1 MELPKRI
8 VACLN
13 GDRAP
18 GAHPALPSTPE
29 ALADDTRAAIAAGAT
44 EVHVHPRDIAG
55 AQTLDQD
62 VVAETLRAVRWAAPQ
77 VPISVTTSLSA
88 EPDPLHRF
96 DLVGRWFELPDL
108 VTVNLHE
115 PGSVELVRLLAD
127 RNVDVEAGLW
137 TPAAAR
143 VLIAGGLAELC
154 RYVLIE
160 PMDQNADDA
169 LATYRE
175 IIDVLDDEDVD
186 ADRLL
191 HGEGAPVWPVF
202 DAAVAAGL
210 DVRIGLEDTLEGPDG
225 APVAG
230 NAELVRTAV
239 ARIKAAEAP
248 LPPADPDP
256 APPAEDLP

>member
-18 GAHPALPSTPE
+18 GAHPALPTTPE
-29 ALADDTRAAIAAGAT
+29 ALADDTRAALAAGAT

-77 VPISVTTSLSA
+77 VPVSVTTSLSA
-88 EPDPLHRF
+88 EPDPMRRF
-96 DLVGRWFELPDL
+96 DLVGRWSELPDL

-115 PGSVELVRLLAD
+115 PGAVELVRLLFD
-127 RNVDVEAGLW
+127 RGVAVEAGVW

-160 PMDQNADDA
+160 PMDQTVEQA

-175 IIDVLDDEDVD
+175 ICEVLDDEDVD

-191 HGEGAPVWPVF
+191 HGEGDPVWPVL
-202 DAAVAAGL
+202 DAAVAEGL
-210 DVRIGLEDTLEGPDG
+210 DVRIGLEDTLEDPDG
-225 APVAG
+225 APVSG
-230 NAELVRTAV
+230 NAELVRLAV
-239 ARIKAAEAP
+239 TRIKAATGP
-248 LPPADPDP
+248 LPPA
-256 APPAEDLP
+256 EDMP